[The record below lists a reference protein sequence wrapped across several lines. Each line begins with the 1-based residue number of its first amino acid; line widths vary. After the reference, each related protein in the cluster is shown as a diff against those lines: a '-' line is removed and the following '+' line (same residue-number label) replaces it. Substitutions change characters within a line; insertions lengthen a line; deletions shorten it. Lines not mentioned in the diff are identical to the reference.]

1 MSFEILQQIAV
12 IARNL
17 DNKFIFIQAES
28 FNHHFNIVLAMFQP
42 AIRIGRKIGI
52 SGMENVLCLFEL
64 FQLNQQA
71 VFADINVQRI
81 VRLHPVEV
89 ITGKI
94 GIGKG
99 RRTKG

>member
-1 MSFEILQQIAV
+1 
-12 IARNL
+12 
-17 DNKFIFIQAES
+17 
-28 FNHHFNIVLAMFQP
+28 
-42 AIRIGRKIGI
+42 
-52 SGMENVLCLFEL
+52 MENVLCLFEL